1 MFHSQ
6 SKFYPAL
13 SIVCAIGF
21 ALIVACA
28 PHTAPAYAPHP
39 HTMHAPYFGHLG
51 EPMHIAFCLLALSI
65 AALGV
70 ALAGQH
76 VWQMLLGPMFMASL
90 CFLAIGALQIDWA
103 KHTHFTLIG
112 VALICSLMSMAMLP
126 QSLSQ
131 PVLRYPRTICWSAG
145 ALMLFSSIQGV
156 LPIELSIRLT
166 VLALLIWV
174 LCIAL
179 QLLVRRNEA

>member
-1 MFHSQ
+1 MFHCQ

-13 SIVCAIGF
+13 SIVCALGF

-28 PHTAPAYAPHP
+28 PHTVPAYPN
-39 HTMHAPYFGHLG
+39 TMHAPYFGHLG

-76 VWQMLLGPMFMASL
+76 VWQMLLGPIFMASF
-90 CFLAIGALQIDWA
+90 CFLAIGTLQIGWA

-126 QSLSQ
+126 QSMSQ
-131 PVLRYPRTICWSAG
+131 PILRYPRTICWSAG
-145 ALMLFSSIQGV
+145 ALLLASSVQGV
-156 LPIELSIRLT
+156 MPIGLSLLLT
-166 VLALLIWV
+166 VGALLVWV
-174 LCIAL
+174 VCIAL
-179 QLLVRRNEA
+179 QLLVRKAEA